1 MTGTA
6 AQNDGTQA
14 IRRAAAMLRHIA
26 RNPTRGVTVRDIS
39 ELMNLS
45 RSTVH
50 RILKCLVDENLV
62 HQSADAKYYTIGDLT
77 AELGMAVP
85 GHALAIT
92 RFRPVLEAVA
102 KETGATTYLMGR
114 SGNEAVCLDLI
125 EATSIIRVIPVAVG
139 QRRPLGVGAG
149 STAILATLGE
159 DERQA
164 TIDLI
169 EPYLPRFTRMS
180 GEKLRDVVDATRKS
194 GFAESW
200 GHVVDGVYGL
210 GMAVRQGEGPAA
222 FAISIA
228 VHQTLATDPAI
239 AGWKRSLRAG
249 VEDHLGATPL

>member
-1 MTGTA
+1 MPG
-6 AQNDGTQA
+6 
-14 IRRAAAMLRHIA
+14 RREPRPPE
-26 RNPTRGVTVRDIS
+26 RRRRG
-39 ELMNLS
+39 
-45 RSTVH
+45 
-50 RILKCLVDENLV
+50 
-62 HQSADAKYYTIGDLT
+62 G
-77 AELGMAVP
+77 
-85 GHALAIT
+85 
-92 RFRPVLEAVA
+92 
-102 KETGATTYLMGR
+102 
-114 SGNEAVCLDLI
+114 
-125 EATSIIRVIPVAVG
+125 
-139 QRRPLGVGAG
+139 GAG

-210 GMAVRQGEGPAA
+210 GMAVRQGEGPAS